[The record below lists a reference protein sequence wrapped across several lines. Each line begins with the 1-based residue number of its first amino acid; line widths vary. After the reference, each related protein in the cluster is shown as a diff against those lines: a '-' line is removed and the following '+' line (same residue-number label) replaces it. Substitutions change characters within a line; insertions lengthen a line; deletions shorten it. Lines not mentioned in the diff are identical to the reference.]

1 MKGQVV
7 HCQTDVLDNMGDLL
21 PFPKCY
27 EFMAVI
33 QQEPT
38 DNTKEIRSTVRYS
51 VSAIQILNAL
61 RFLIQNHIGYINK
74 QVLPLEKIEEMF
86 ECRKEDISPIRIIDS
101 YAYNNCTT
109 SAPVIL
115 DPTEAVQ
122 GPK

>member
-1 MKGQVV
+1 
-7 HCQTDVLDNMGDLL
+7 
-21 PFPKCY
+21 
-27 EFMAVI
+27 
-33 QQEPT
+33 
-38 DNTKEIRSTVRYS
+38 
-51 VSAIQILNAL
+51 
-61 RFLIQNHIGYINK
+61 
-74 QVLPLEKIEEMF
+74 MF